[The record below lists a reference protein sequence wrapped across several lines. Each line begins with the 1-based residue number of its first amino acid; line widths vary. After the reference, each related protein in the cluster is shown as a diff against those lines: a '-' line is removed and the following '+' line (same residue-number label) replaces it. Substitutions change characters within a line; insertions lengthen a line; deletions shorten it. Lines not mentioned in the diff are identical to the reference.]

1 MVGYCGFQVEEGGGR
16 RNIYIWRGE
25 DGYEEEKWLV
35 SCEFV
40 ALWSLLGGW
49 MSNVTEA
56 VTEVVF
62 ECVRGR

>member
-1 MVGYCGFQVEEGGGR
+1 MVFKWGRAVGGGNIIRRGEEG
-16 RNIYIWRGE
+16 
-25 DGYEEEKWLV
+25 DEEEKWLV

-62 ECVRGR
+62 ECISGR

>member
-1 MVGYCGFQVEEGGGR
+1 VVFRWGRAVGGGNIIR
-16 RNIYIWRGE
+16 RGGG
-25 DGYEEEKWLV
+25 GYEEAKWLV
-35 SCEFV
+35 SCEFL